1 MHAIKSDWNTQ
12 GHTHRDEKQ
21 TNKKKQV
28 LPPFPY
34 KSSHLL
40 CTSILYVSVCF
51 FFLTHRDEP
60 LKPPTALQNRKPVS
74 PSQRVSCGLHQDLS
88 KVTIERDRQSGK
100 KKITC
105 ETLLLDMVIFRFN
118 NVTNKSW
125 TWLWR
130 NWSLIMLQYQPCR
143 LTVFLNCSTIDTL
156 TVICS
161 CPSTLHKK

>member
-12 GHTHRDEKQ
+12 GHRKQ
-21 TNKKKQV
+21 TNKKTKFCLHSRIRFPIYFV
-28 LPPFPY
+28 L
-34 KSSHLL
+34 
-40 CTSILYVSVCF
+40 LYCMYQSAF

-88 KVTIERDRQSGK
+88 KVTIERDRAE

-105 ETLLLDMVIFRFN
+105 ETILLDMVIFRFN

-156 TVICS
+156 TVICN
-161 CPSTLHKK
+161 CPSTLHEK

>member
-12 GHTHRDEKQ
+12 GHGKQ
-21 TNKKKQV
+21 TNKQKKQV

-34 KSSHLL
+34 KISHLL
-40 CTSILYVSVCF
+40 CTSILHVSVCF

-60 LKPPTALQNRKPVS
+60 LKPPTVLQNRKPVS

-88 KVTIERDRQSGK
+88 KVTIERDRAE

-161 CPSTLHKK
+161 CPSTLHEK